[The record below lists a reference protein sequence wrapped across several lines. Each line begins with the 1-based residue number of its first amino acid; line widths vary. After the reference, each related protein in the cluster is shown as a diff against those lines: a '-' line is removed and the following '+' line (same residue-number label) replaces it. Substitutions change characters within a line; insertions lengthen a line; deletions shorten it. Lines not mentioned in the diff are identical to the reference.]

1 MKTEQLDE
9 VLNQLSAETVNFPLS
24 TWTYHQKLRTMEW
37 IVQLGFELDLYLP
50 DEIAGMYW

>member
-9 VLNQLSAETVNFPLS
+9 VLNQLSTETVNFPLS